1 MEKDAII
8 NKVNELIQDVL
19 KEQHL
24 FIYDL
29 DFVKEG
35 NDYILR
41 ILINNEEDNV
51 DLDTCISASEAIS
64 SVLDKADPIKKEYM
78 LEVASPGVER
88 PLKTIDQ
95 YKKAVGSYIILQ
107 VKERVLDYD
116 ELVGDLKN
124 VDETGIELEIRIKTR
139 VKTVHIDFTNI
150 INCMTTVKF

>member
-1 MEKDAII
+1 MEKELII

-19 KEQHL
+19 KEQNL

-35 NDYILR
+35 NDHILR

-64 SVLDKADPIKKEYM
+64 KLLDKADPIKEEYM

-95 YKKAVGSYIILQ
+95 YQKAVGSYIILQ

-116 ELVGDLKN
+116 ELVGDLKS

-150 INCMTTVKF
+150 TNCMTTVKF

>member
-1 MEKDAII
+1 MEKELII

-19 KEQHL
+19 KEQNL

-35 NDYILR
+35 NDHILR

-64 SVLDKADPIKKEYM
+64 KLLDKADPIKEEYM

-95 YKKAVGSYIILQ
+95 YQKAVGSYIILQ

-116 ELVGDLKN
+116 ELVGDLKRK
-124 VDETGIELEIRIKTR
+124 RI
-139 VKTVHIDFTNI
+139 
-150 INCMTTVKF
+150 

>member
-1 MEKDAII
+1 MEKETII

-19 KEQHL
+19 KEQNL
-24 FIYDL
+24 TIYDL

-35 NDYILR
+35 NEHILR

-64 SVLDKADPIKKEYM
+64 KVLDKADPIDMEYM

-116 ELVGDLKN
+116 ELVGDLKS

-150 INCMTTVKF
+150 TNCMTTVKF